1 MEREMNPDGC
11 PRQRQCEHGIFTAKG
26 RLIRKTWPRL
36 CEEPSL
42 EFIRGISGMLEGSI
56 EEVVYAN
63 EWRGKLV

>member
-1 MEREMNPDGC
+1 MNPDGC
-11 PRQRQCEHGIFTAKG
+11 PRQRQCVHGIFSAEG
-26 RLIRKTWPRL
+26 RLFRKTWPRL